1 MNSME
6 KDKCADNELES
17 WLLPEDEYLQKLETF
32 ADYLQE
38 IINYYE
44 DSSVRS
50 TEEELEF
57 ELLFQKVAQERW
69 IFTKHRYARQKLK
82 GDRNG

>member
-1 MNSME
+1 MDQKWIVWKKTNVQIRNL
-6 KDKCADNELES
+6 KVG
-17 WLLPEDEYLQKLETF
+17 YLQ
-32 ADYLQE
+32 D